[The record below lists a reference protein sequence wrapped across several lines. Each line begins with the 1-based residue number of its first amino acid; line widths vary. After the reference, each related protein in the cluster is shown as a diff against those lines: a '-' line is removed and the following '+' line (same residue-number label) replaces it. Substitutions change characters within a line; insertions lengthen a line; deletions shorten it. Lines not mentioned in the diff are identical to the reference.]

1 MKKNRLVSLFSFLFL
16 FFSGLNKVSAEI
28 VNWITPKPVFYLVNG
43 ITLEN
48 GNDVVPQTTLL
59 DMSLTADMDQLKLM
73 AGGQF
78 QLSIMD
84 FTTSAIYAPTFFNHF
99 NFGGKT
105 VLHFK
110 YYHDLFFENDFLSG
124 LYFRYFTGKR
134 FSVAADF
141 MYHHKAAHIFEIKN
155 DVFWLCN
162 QNVAFKVDF
171 DYVPVSRLLINFSI
185 ASYSDYRYMDFLAP
199 DFKFLAEY
207 KINKVLSAGFYTEIQ
222 YIDMFTLSS
231 NLNTVDFCLY
241 TKLEL

>member
-1 MKKNRLVSLFSFLFL
+1 MKKNRLVSLLSFLFL
-16 FFSGLNKVSAEI
+16 FCCGLNKVNAEI

-105 VLHFK
+105 VIHCK
-110 YYHDLFFENDFLSG
+110 
-124 LYFRYFTGKR
+124 
-134 FSVAADF
+134 
-141 MYHHKAAHIFEIKN
+141 
-155 DVFWLCN
+155 
-162 QNVAFKVDF
+162 
-171 DYVPVSRLLINFSI
+171 
-185 ASYSDYRYMDFLAP
+185 
-199 DFKFLAEY
+199 
-207 KINKVLSAGFYTEIQ
+207 
-222 YIDMFTLSS
+222 
-231 NLNTVDFCLY
+231 
-241 TKLEL
+241 

>member
-105 VLHFK
+105 VLHLQ
-110 YYHDLFFENDFLSG
+110 YYNDLFLETDVLSG
-124 LYFRYFTGKR
+124 LYFKYFTGKR

-162 QNVAFKVDF
+162 QNFAFNVDF
-171 DYVPVSRLLINFSI
+171 TYKPFKRMILDFSVS
-185 ASYSDYRYMDFLAP
+185 SYSAYRFMNFFAP
-199 DFKFLAEY
+199 DFRFSAEY
-207 KINKVLSAGFYTEIQ
+207 KFSKVLSTGFVAEIQ
-222 YIDMFTLSS
+222 YVDMFTLSS
-231 NLNTVDFCLY
+231 NLNTVDFGLY
-241 TKLEL
+241 AKLEL